1 MNTSHLQL
9 TMREMRR
16 DFRSP
21 ALWIALAGVG
31 VVLAVAGAFG
41 TDDVLRPV
49 PLVLYWVSVVVL
61 AYSAGALVVGT
72 LRRMLLGTSRLARVV
87 LTGLAV
93 GVIMVALVG
102 GVNTALFGF
111 GWTSVA
117 AAARFAASTLGTA
130 FVVTVVLDYTMGN
143 ARAEALMAEP
153 PLVARLPLEK
163 RGALVSLSAVD
174 HYVEV
179 TTTNGKDLVLMRLA
193 DAIAETQPVAGLQI
207 HRSHWVARDQ
217 VASVTR
223 GSGKAT
229 VHLSDGRSLPVS
241 RANLPTLKEHG
252 LLPG

>member
-72 LRRMLLGTSRLARVV
+72 LRRMLLGTSRPARVV

-102 GVNTALFGF
+102 GVNTALFGL
-111 GWTSVA
+111 GWTSGA
-117 AAARFAASTLGTA
+117 AAARFAASTIATG
-130 FVVTVVLDYTMGN
+130 FVVTVVLDYTLGN
-143 ARAEALMAEP
+143 ARAEALRAEP

-179 TTTNGKDLVLMRLA
+179 TTTRGQDLVLIRLA
-193 DAIAETQPVAGLQI
+193 DAIAETQPVAGLRI
-207 HRSHWVARDQ
+207 HRSHWVARDH
-217 VASVTR
+217 VTSVTR

-229 VHLSDGRSLPVS
+229 VHLIDGRSLPVR
-241 RANLPTLKEHG
+241 RANLPALKEHG